1 MALSEKQNQLIA
13 NIDFRVNRILSKS
26 DCERDI
32 LKPLTEVRV
41 DDFKIILQAYEKG
54 KLRSYYQRYK
64 GFYQLVKLLD
74 EIALRL
80 SQRRCSSPTTLH

>member
-54 KLRSYYQRYK
+54 KLVLYCQRYR
-64 GFYQLVKLLD
+64 GFYRLVKLLD
-74 EIALRL
+74 TIAFKL
-80 SQRRCSSPTTLH
+80 SQKHLVFIKKG